1 MHEHFFRTGLM
12 QALSM
17 LSRDSFLAR
26 ADEALRSVSA
36 GLALLSPGQCS
47 AIPSSTGTR
56 GLPALG
62 TSWAH
67 GRERGIFLV
76 VKMGRKGERL
86 SAVSSEGRLLITL
99 WALTDVCVSIPEM
112 EAS

>member
-12 QALSM
+12 QALSV

-47 AIPSSTGTR
+47 AIPSSTGT
-56 GLPALG
+56 
-62 TSWAH
+62 
-67 GRERGIFLV
+67 
-76 VKMGRKGERL
+76 
-86 SAVSSEGRLLITL
+86 
-99 WALTDVCVSIPEM
+99 
-112 EAS
+112 